1 MAQSNQ
7 LLTILRGLS
16 IALVA
21 LLIIQLGSIY
31 DTEIFSFINIFSIL
45 GDLRDVFSYL
55 LYILLYLIF
64 MGLFFAINMI
74 FGFFGSQIFQANFFG
89 TYIYEIFSNIVGRW
103 FYFPNITTT
112 SPTIGEAWEGL
123 KVLFGTITEDL
134 YMVGLQILI
143 IFMVYYAVRASYTSN
158 PADAIKVV
166 GIINVIIIIP
176 LFFIQIDYV
185 LTLFISPVISSSYPL
200 WFTSIL
206 ANDLVKPAIF
216 ADVASMT
223 FWGFLTSKIF
233 IVGLNM
239 FIYLEFIFQL
249 SYIDKVSSPTIEREE
264 RLSRQISMMHTE
276 SEKAIERIKS
286 IEDMKREK
294 RSKQRQ
300 ARLELSE
307 EDRKKAKKEDDK
319 FSMKKMISEEGG
331 ATGFSYIAD
340 LIAKKK
346 AEKAEQK
353 VMDAMK
359 DTRRVAHYLDKLFKQ
374 DPEARNTLTAKTS
387 APKTAHLVTS
397 TIRSMSVRI
406 LLITVLTWA
415 CVHPHF
421 VFVNIFRAPLSIA
434 NSVELQTY
442 EGVLSLLIPFLLVLP
457 LISNI
462 IKITKHS
469 KLQQMLRLEELRRAG
484 LTEEEMQALEARRSQ
499 IAEAETQLAQ
509 DKDAT
514 ADRAKKATSP

>member
-1 MAQSNQ
+1 MAERNQ
-7 LLTILRGLS
+7 LLLALRGLS
-16 IALVA
+16 VGLVV
-21 LLIIQLGSIY
+21 LLIFQLGSIY

-45 GDLRDVFSYL
+45 GDLRDVFAYL
-55 LYILLYLIF
+55 LYILLYLIIWGLTLAIG
-64 MGLFFAINMI
+64 GLFSL
-74 FGFFGSQIFQANFFG
+74 FGGAFQGGYFNTFV
-89 TYIYEIFSNIVGRW
+89 YEVFSNIVGRW
-103 FYFPNITTT
+103 FYFPNITIT
-112 SPTIGEAWEGL
+112 SPTIDEAWEGL
-123 KVLFGTITEDL
+123 KLLYSTISQDL
-134 YMVGLQILI
+134 YMVGLQVLVIM
-143 IFMVYYAVRASYTSN
+143 MVYFAFRASSTSN
-158 PADAIKVV
+158 PADAIRVV
-166 GIINVIIIIP
+166 TIINIIIILP
-176 LFFIQIDYV
+176 LFFIQVDYV
-185 LTLFISPVISSSYPL
+185 LTLFISPDIPASYPP
-200 WFTSIL
+200 WFTNIL
-206 ANDLVKPAIF
+206 DHDLVKQAIF

-223 FWGFLTSKIF
+223 FWEFLGSKIF

-239 FIYLEFIFQL
+239 FLYLEFVFQL
-249 SYIDKVSSPTIEREE
+249 SYIDQVSSPTVAREQ

-286 IEDMKREK
+286 IEEMKREK
-294 RSKQRQ
+294 RAKDRQ

-307 EDRKKAKKEDDK
+307 EDRLKAKKEEDK

-359 DTRRVAHYLDKLFKQ
+359 DTRRVAHYLDRLFKQ

-397 TIRSMSVRI
+397 TIRSMLVRI
-406 LLITVLTWA
+406 LIITALTWA

-442 EGVLSLLIPFLLVLP
+442 EGVLSLLIPFLLLIP

-484 LTEEEMQALEARRSQ
+484 LSEEEMQALEARRTQ
-499 IAEAETQLAQ
+499 IAEAETELAKDQ
-509 DKDAT
+509 DAA
-514 ADRAKKATSP
+514 ADRARKAAT